1 MEKNKP
7 SGLYEPSHIKQVWAR
22 IQSELEMSGNA
33 VSAAL
38 TPTDEAR
45 LQKLLVLVALLG
57 QDSSVAELT
66 EMVRQHGGLV
76 QWQGSVNDATVRAMA
91 NQLRQ
96 RGLLSFNHAMRTQ
109 LHTDSARRHDVLLA
123 AYSAVDAKALIERAV
138 QLVRAGM
145 PYQYQW
151 AAQPVQQGTA
161 LCVVRAMLWGW
172 VQPR

>member
-1 MEKNKP
+1 MEKNKS
-7 SGLYEPSHIKQVWAR
+7 SGLYEPTLIKQVWAR
-22 IQSELEMSGNA
+22 IQSEIEL
-33 VSAAL
+33 SADAEPAGL
-38 TPTDEAR
+38 TPADEER

-57 QDSSVAELT
+57 QETSVAELT
-66 EMVRQHGGLV
+66 KIVRQHGGLV

-109 LHTDSARRHDVLLA
+109 LHTDSARRREVLLA
-123 AYSAVDAKALIERAV
+123 AYKAVDAKALIERAV